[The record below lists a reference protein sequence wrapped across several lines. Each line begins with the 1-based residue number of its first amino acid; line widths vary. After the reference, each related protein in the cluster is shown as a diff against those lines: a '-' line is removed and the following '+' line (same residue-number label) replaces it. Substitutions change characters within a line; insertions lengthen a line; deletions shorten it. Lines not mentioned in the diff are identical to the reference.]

1 MCDEENAAEVVRP
14 TALPGELGETETGA
28 PQAQQGQQAQRAH
41 QAQAGVA
48 TGRHQA
54 GSNTTTDT
62 KLDPDAPIE
71 YDITD
76 ASGWPLV
83 TPSQGYS
90 TPYFAS
96 YKATRSYR
104 TNLNKTATQVQ
115 M

>member
-28 PQAQQGQQAQRAH
+28 PQAQQAQQAQRAH

-54 GSNTTTDT
+54 GSNTTIDT
-62 KLDPDAPIE
+62 KLDPDASIE

-76 ASGWPLV
+76 ASGWPIAYCYPFPGL
-83 TPSQGYS
+83 Q
-90 TPYFAS
+90 
-96 YKATRSYR
+96 RSLFCFLQSN
-104 TNLNKTATQVQ
+104 T
-115 M
+115 